1 MQLEGVDLLSKT
13 ASLVNIDPENIRF
26 QPYASLQEGSD
37 LQDSLMKASHLAEQ
51 RQSI

>member
-26 QPYASLQEGSD
+26 QPYASLQQGSD
-37 LQDSLMKASHLAEQ
+37 LQESLMKASQMAEE